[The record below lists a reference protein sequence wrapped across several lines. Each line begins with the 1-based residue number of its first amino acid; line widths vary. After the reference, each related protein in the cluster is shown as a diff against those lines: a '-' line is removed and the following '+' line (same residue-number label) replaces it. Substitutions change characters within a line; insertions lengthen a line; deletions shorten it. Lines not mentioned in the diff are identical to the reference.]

1 MMQPMQTDALT
12 SLADPSAAD
21 ARLTPHEA
29 AEFQAGAE
37 RIAGAVNGFMQGKA
51 DVVRLALLCLLAEG
65 HLLLEDVPGVGKTSL
80 ARCLAGALGIPWQRI
95 QFTPDLLPGDVTGV
109 SVFHQ
114 DANDFVF
121 HKGPVFAN
129 VVLADEVNRASPRTQ
144 SALLEVMEERTVTV
158 DGRSYPV
165 PRPFMVMATQNPVE
179 MDGTYPLPEAQL
191 DRFLIKTA
199 VGYPD
204 PASEARMLT
213 AAHGGAEIGEVAPV
227 SSAEEVQRLVAAAR
241 TVHVSP
247 AVIDYIVSIVS
258 RTRAVSALRLGASPR
273 GAIGLLRAGRVTA
286 ALEGRTFVVPS
297 DIQALARPVLAHRVL
312 LASGNSS
319 GLAAEEAIEDVV
331 ASVEA
336 PPSARLQ

>member
-1 MMQPMQTDALT
+1 MMQSMSTEAVQLT
-12 SLADPSAAD
+12 SDPRPAERLSDSGATDFQASAA
-21 ARLTPHEA
+21 
-29 AEFQAGAE
+29 
-37 RIAGAVNGFMQGKA
+37 RIADAVNGFMQGKA
-51 DVVRLALLCLLAEG
+51 EVVRLALLCLLAEG

-213 AAHGGAEIGEVAPV
+213 AAHGGAEVAEVAEV
-227 SSAEEVQRLVAAAR
+227 SSADEMQRLVAAAR
-241 TVHVSP
+241 TVHVAP
-247 AVIDYIVSIVS
+247 AVIDYIVAIVA
-258 RTRAVSALRLGASPR
+258 RTREVSALRLGASPR

-286 ALEGRTFVVPS
+286 ALDGRSFVVPS

-312 LASGNSS
+312 VTSGNTS
-319 GLAAEEAIEDVV
+319 GSAEEVIEDVV

-336 PPSARLQ
+336 PPVDRLR